1 MAGKE
6 RVDSSYSFNDIK
18 KPKKHMHLF
27 SLAMILFM
35 TIIISHPIH
44 ALPCNLDDQYC
55 VSYGSCPTGTFFG
68 YFPAKYYIT
77 NDAGA
82 LVFTDP
88 STVSHRDKN
97 GIITPIG
104 RPDPSTNQ
112 IVVGDSIR
120 ISEPSTTNTGT
131 DILGCQTG
139 RIPTIRGSVTGYS
152 TWVSPILNC
161 AASQNWGISRGETIS
176 FTRLASVGYDG
187 IAFLNTIGI
196 GTGTIQWFLV
206 DTPYLN
212 SFTDAPLGT
221 GWCSRNVEYIC
232 ADRDSDGEFDERC
245 GISGQ
250 NDCDDFDSRIHMG
263 ATEVC
268 DGVDNDCNPAT
279 AEGSGEITPLND
291 NQKGV
296 CLNSNKICSGGW
308 VNNYADPP
316 IAGYEDPESTCDG
329 LDNDCDGTIDEGTN
343 ICGAGNSC
351 VGGACCAPTST
362 CALTSCVNGQLKTK
376 PTLCDGSCDNTKGFI
391 IDVTT
396 AIDADNDGNDAVCG
410 DCNDNDATIGTNKQE
425 ICDNID
431 NDCDGTIDES
441 ITTACF
447 EGIPPAT
454 AGVGICVSG
463 IATCAAGV
471 FGACTGQVLPI
482 AEICNNIDDDCD
494 GAIDDG
500 CDDDDDDHCD
510 AAMSKQEG
518 LTITV
523 CSDTPASDTEGD
535 DCDDTAAAIHPAS
548 TEASTAECTDRK
560 DNDCDALTDCMDSG
574 CAANA
579 ACKEQNCADGLDN
592 EGDGKADSYDSADCP
607 ACTISDARWT
617 SDLPGN
623 LDIDQRRD
631 GQTAYLVVDG
641 QNCYH
646 RVVDYDLWE
655 QDFLATQFWDDDV
668 WDPFSSPATFLV
680 NTGTLAIP
688 WSAVYDQFSI
698 GSQDSSESGNP
709 EYYFIATVRDSTEDS
724 QSGTLEVTPDTL
736 ICPADA
742 DNDGYNIAGGGTD
755 CGPIDCDDTEAA
767 INPGKLEICNG
778 IDDDCDGSIDE
789 GGVCAVCV
797 KNPASPD
804 TEICN
809 NLIDDDCNLAIDCD
823 DPYCYTFAGCVAPEN
838 CVDLDLVVDANNNYD
853 VQLDTTLCKKRYV
866 LPDTDHSAKEGVLNI
881 IANNIFLDCN
891 EAQLVGDGLGTAI
904 KALDRTG
911 ITIRRC
917 NLTNYDNGIKATNSI
932 NSWFTENLLS
942 TKHDLL
948 FDASSAGNRMRLN
961 HFYTSGVSDSS
972 SNANFYCPDVGG
984 TPRGNLYNV
993 SIPWG
998 KIGWNDCGPSIFTL
1012 PLPDAVIT
1020 DTINPIQFE
1029 WTLQSALT
1037 PLGYFLEYS
1046 LNGGAWKKIDNL
1058 PLGTARTYSWTPPG
1072 NLPGLYEIRL
1082 KPYEGT
1088 TGTGPDY
1095 DSWVNATQN
1104 ITRITYAETATVS
1117 GDVTCAQNGN
1127 EAVAGATV
1135 NITIINAD
1143 DTETNIWAVTD
1154 QYGHYIIYNAPTG
1167 SREITANYPGMTR
1180 GRKTVE
1186 IVSPSTPVEFNT
1198 VCPFTLDC
1206 ETDCTLVNNGVCMP
1220 ECDGFKSGEEECNI
1234 QSLCIGHTKDFT
1246 MTNPLDTSQSIT
1258 CCESMNTL
1266 EQGEKAKIE
1275 VNADNIATIT
1285 RIVYYNNKPVRMAV
1299 VSWN

>member
-1 MAGKE
+1 MTLP
-6 RVDSSYSFNDIK
+6 SYNNK
-18 KPKKHMHLF
+18 
-27 SLAMILFM
+27 ILLII
-35 TIIISHPIH
+35 TGILLIIINAIAASAICLGTANGCHWWESSVPGATFYCPEDCPVIISPPENACNNDRVCNSNNPRCNLGNVNCDPSGTETGLTCPHDCHLCQEYPAGTCSATVNCDAASPFFSYKNPYESFTITNVDGQTSVRTSQGISYYGSDGITYTGRPATGTMSESKYLVAAGEPFFIH
-44 ALPCNLDDQYC
+44 ADM
-55 VSYGSCPTGTFFG
+55 
-68 YFPAKYYIT
+68 
-77 NDAGA
+77 
-82 LVFTDP
+82 
-88 STVSHRDKN
+88 R
-97 GIITPIG
+97 
-104 RPDPSTNQ
+104 
-112 IVVGDSIR
+112 
-120 ISEPSTTNTGT
+120 NTGT
-131 DILGCQTG
+131 KKLGCDNEYIPYPLGQNWAVVSGFYDFVYSGGRNCADGKLDVDPGASDSDDLDYSVLTSLGGRSGGISWYIHEYLLPWQTSYEG
-139 RIPTIRGSVTGYS
+139 QIIWDVTIGNYCSKQMISLCPDKDGDGYFDIYCDGNRGS
-152 TWVSPILNC
+152 
-161 AASQNWGISRGETIS
+161 
-176 FTRLASVGYDG
+176 
-187 IAFLNTIGI
+187 
-196 GTGTIQWFLV
+196 
-206 DTPYLN
+206 
-212 SFTDAPLGT
+212 APMND
-221 GWCSRNVEYIC
+221 CE
-232 ADRDSDGEFDERC
+232 DSDAR
-245 GISGQ
+245 ISPGQ
-250 NDCDDFDSRIHMG
+250 PEICD
-263 ATEVC
+263 
-268 DGVDNDCNPAT
+268 
-279 AEGSGEITPLND
+279 
-291 NQKGV
+291 
-296 CLNSNKICSGGW
+296 
-308 VNNYADPP
+308 
-316 IAGYEDPESTCDG
+316 DG
-329 LDNDCDGTIDEGTN
+329 LDNNCDGMRGTGALNACGTCGAVPAEICNNIDDNCDGTIDEGVKN
-343 ICGAGNSC
+343 ACG
-351 VGGACCAPTST
+351 T
-362 CALTSCVNGQLKTK
+362 C
-376 PTLCDGSCDNTKGFI
+376 
-391 IDVTT
+391 
-396 AIDADNDGNDAVCG
+396 
-410 DCNDNDATIGTNKQE
+410 GTEPAE

-441 ITTACF
+441 VTTVCF

-454 AGVGICVSG
+454 AGVGTCVSG

-523 CSDTPASDTEGD
+523 CPDTPASDTEGD